1 MTIDEAKKAFDEMRA
16 QGADDNAILGTLY
29 RMFQDDKI
37 DVEQLGAL
45 VNVLGY
51 ELTDEFKQMTPED
64 QKTKGWEADD
74 ESEKA
79 EGVTDEEVEKAKEYG
94 DDPDERSGN
103 ASDEKSDEKSDESD
117 DDSDKEDEEESD
129 DESDKEDEE
138 ESEEEAIKKARKIFG
153 LD

>member
-94 DDPDERSGN
+94 NDPDERSDN
-103 ASDEKSDEKSDESD
+103 ASDEKSDETDAESD
-117 DDSDKEDEEESD
+117 KKDEEESD
-129 DESDKEDEE
+129 
-138 ESEEEAIKKARKIFG
+138 EEATKKARKIFG

>member
-1 MTIDEAKKAFDEMRA
+1 MTIEEAKKAFDEMRA

-103 ASDEKSDEKSDESD
+103 ESDEKSEEKSDETD
-117 DDSDKEDEEESD
+117 AESDKRDEEESD
-129 DESDKEDEE
+129 
-138 ESEEEAIKKARKIFG
+138 EEATKKARKIFG

>member
-103 ASDEKSDEKSDESD
+103 ASDEKSDESDDESD
-117 DDSDKEDEEESD
+117 KEDEEDSDKEDEEESD
-129 DESDKEDEE
+129 
-138 ESEEEAIKKARKIFG
+138 EEAIKKARKIFG

>member
-1 MTIDEAKKAFDEMRA
+1 MTIDEAKKAFDEMSA

-103 ASDEKSDEKSDESD
+103 ASDEKSDESDET
-117 DDSDKEDEEESD
+117 D

-138 ESEEEAIKKARKIFG
+138 ESDKEDEEESDEEAIKKARKIFG

>member
-64 QKTKGWEADD
+64 QKMKGWEADD

-94 DDPDERSGN
+94 DDPDEKSGN
-103 ASDEKSDEKSDESD
+103 ASDEKPDEKSDETD
-117 DDSDKEDEEESD
+117 AESDKKDEEESD
-129 DESDKEDEE
+129 
-138 ESEEEAIKKARKIFG
+138 EEATKKARKIFG

>member
-103 ASDEKSDEKSDESD
+103 ASDEKSDKKSD
-117 DDSDKEDEEESD
+117 ESD

-138 ESEEEAIKKARKIFG
+138 ESDEEAIKKARKIFG

>member
-51 ELTDEFKQMTPED
+51 ELTDEFKQMTSED

-117 DDSDKEDEEESD
+117 ESD

-138 ESEEEAIKKARKIFG
+138 ESDEEAIKKARKIFG

>member
-103 ASDEKSDEKSDESD
+103 ASDEKSDESGEKSDETD
-117 DDSDKEDEEESD
+117 AESDKRDEEESD
-129 DESDKEDEE
+129 
-138 ESEEEAIKKARKIFG
+138 EEAIKKARKIFG

>member
-37 DVEQLGAL
+37 YVKQLFAL

-94 DDPDERSGN
+94 DDPDE
-103 ASDEKSDEKSDESD
+103 KSDESD
-117 DDSDKEDEEESD
+117 DESDKEDEDDSDKEDEEESD
-129 DESDKEDEE
+129 
-138 ESEEEAIKKARKIFG
+138 EEAIKKARKIFG

>member
-94 DDPDERSGN
+94 DDPDEK
-103 ASDEKSDEKSDESD
+103 SDEKSDESDESDESD

-129 DESDKEDEE
+129 
-138 ESEEEAIKKARKIFG
+138 EEAIKKARKIFG

>member
-79 EGVTDEEVEKAKEYG
+79 KGVTDEEVEKAKEYG

-103 ASDEKSDEKSDESD
+103 ASDEKGGNASDEKSDETD
-117 DDSDKEDEEESD
+117 AESDKKDEEESD
-129 DESDKEDEE
+129 
-138 ESEEEAIKKARKIFG
+138 EEATKKARKIFG

>member
-74 ESEKA
+74 ESKKA

-117 DDSDKEDEEESD
+117 ETD

-138 ESEEEAIKKARKIFG
+138 ESDEEAIKKARKIFG

>member
-103 ASDEKSDEKSDESD
+103 ESDEKSDEKSDETD
-117 DDSDKEDEEESD
+117 AESDKKDEEESD
-129 DESDKEDEE
+129 
-138 ESEEEAIKKARKIFG
+138 EEATKKARKIFG

>member
-64 QKTKGWEADD
+64 QKTKGWGADD

-117 DDSDKEDEEESD
+117 DESDKEDEEESD
-129 DESDKEDEE
+129 
-138 ESEEEAIKKARKIFG
+138 EEAIKKARKIFG

>member
-64 QKTKGWEADD
+64 QKTKGWETDD

-94 DDPDERSGN
+94 DDPDEKP
-103 ASDEKSDEKSDESD
+103 DEKSDETDTESD
-117 DDSDKEDEEESD
+117 KKDEEESD
-129 DESDKEDEE
+129 
-138 ESEEEAIKKARKIFG
+138 EEATKKARKIFG

>member
-117 DDSDKEDEEESD
+117 ETD

-138 ESEEEAIKKARKIFG
+138 ESDEEAIKKARKIFG

>member
-103 ASDEKSDEKSDESD
+103 ESDEKSEEKSDETD
-117 DDSDKEDEEESD
+117 AESDKRDEEESD
-129 DESDKEDEE
+129 
-138 ESEEEAIKKARKIFG
+138 EEATKKARKIFG

>member
-103 ASDEKSDEKSDESD
+103 ASDEKSDEKSD
-117 DDSDKEDEEESD
+117 

-138 ESEEEAIKKARKIFG
+138 ESDKEDEEESDEEAIKKARKIFG

>member
-16 QGADDNAILGTLY
+16 QGADDNAMLGTLY

-79 EGVTDEEVEKAKEYG
+79 KGVTDEEVEKAKEYG

-103 ASDEKSDEKSDESD
+103 ASDEKGGNASDEKSDETD
-117 DDSDKEDEEESD
+117 AESDKKDEEESD
-129 DESDKEDEE
+129 
-138 ESEEEAIKKARKIFG
+138 EEATKKARKIFG

>member
-117 DDSDKEDEEESD
+117 ETDDDSDKEDEEESD
-129 DESDKEDEE
+129 
-138 ESEEEAIKKARKIFG
+138 EEAIKKARKIFG

>member
-1 MTIDEAKKAFDEMRA
+1 MR
-16 QGADDNAILGTLY
+16 QRKHHLSLGLSNTS
-29 RMFQDDKI
+29 I
-37 DVEQLGAL
+37 GAL

-94 DDPDERSGN
+94 DDPDE
-103 ASDEKSDEKSDESD
+103 KSD

-138 ESEEEAIKKARKIFG
+138 ESDEEAIKKARKIFG

>member
-74 ESEKA
+74 ENEKA

-103 ASDEKSDEKSDESD
+103 ASDEKSDETDAESD
-117 DDSDKEDEEESD
+117 KKDEEESD
-129 DESDKEDEE
+129 
-138 ESEEEAIKKARKIFG
+138 EEATKKARKIFG

>member
-1 MTIDEAKKAFDEMRA
+1 MTIEEAKKAFDEMRA

-103 ASDEKSDEKSDESD
+103 ESDEKSDEKSDETD
-117 DDSDKEDEEESD
+117 AESDKKDEEESD
-129 DESDKEDEE
+129 
-138 ESEEEAIKKARKIFG
+138 EEATKKARKIFG

>member
-103 ASDEKSDEKSDESD
+103 ESDEKSEEKSDETD
-117 DDSDKEDEEESD
+117 AESDKKDEEESD
-129 DESDKEDEE
+129 
-138 ESEEEAIKKARKIFG
+138 EEATKKARKIFG